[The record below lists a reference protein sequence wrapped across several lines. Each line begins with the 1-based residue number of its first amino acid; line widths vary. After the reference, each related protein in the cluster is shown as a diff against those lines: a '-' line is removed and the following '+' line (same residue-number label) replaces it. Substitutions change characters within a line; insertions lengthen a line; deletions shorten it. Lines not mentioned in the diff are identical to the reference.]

1 MKKRI
6 EHRTHIP
13 IHEQS
18 WQGLSGAKDSVSF
31 QEGIPTCI
39 NEF

>member
-6 EHRTHIP
+6 ENRTHIP

-18 WQGLSGAKDSVSF
+18 WQGLSGAKDSVSL
-31 QEGIPTCI
+31 QEEITTSI